1 MPSNERRYGDLST
14 GFVMNALRVRAGYS
28 VTDEKLGDGYYM
40 DFGTSEC
47 WLRVTVFEQARAL
60 SIQSNGFQARFKGI
74 QRVSRQGDNLRFEV
88 LHDRERLDVDVFADG
103 TYGIRKLAQP
113 QLDQDSS
120 RRTPIASAPSS
131 AERQPQDERER
142 VTLHGRVGKAPTFRT
157 TAKRGVLIGS
167 FPLGTHPDWDTTI
180 WHTILM
186 FDNRA
191 RALQEKNLAVGEE
204 VEVVGFPHK
213 REIETPTGEKK
224 TVTEIYATAVRSILT
239 TPEND
244 S

>member
-1 MPSNERRYGDLST
+1 
-14 GFVMNALRVRAGYS
+14 
-28 VTDEKLGDGYYM
+28 VTDERLGPGYFM
-40 DFGTSEC
+40 DFGTTEC

-74 QRVSRQGDNLRFEV
+74 QRVSHQGDNLRFEV
-88 LHDRERLDVDVFADG
+88 LHDHERLDVDVFADG
-103 TYGIRKLAQP
+103 TYGIRKFAQP
-113 QLDQDSS
+113 RLDQDDS
-120 RRTPIASAPSS
+120 RRALSSEAPPS
-131 AERQPQDERER
+131 AEQQPENEHER
-142 VTLHGRVGKAPTFRT
+142 VILRGRVGRAPTFRT

-167 FPLGTHPDWDTTI
+167 FPLGTHPDVETTV

-213 REIETPTGEKK
+213 RDVQTPSGERK
-224 TVTEIYATAVRSILT
+224 TITEIYATAVRSILT
-239 TPEND
+239 SPEND

>member
-1 MPSNERRYGDLST
+1 
-14 GFVMNALRVRAGYS
+14 MNALRVRAGYD
-28 VTDEKLGDGYYM
+28 VTDERLGAGYFM
-40 DFGTSEC
+40 DFGTTDC
-47 WLRVTVFEQARAL
+47 WLRLSVFEQARAL
-60 SIQSNGFQARFKGI
+60 IIQSQGFQARFKGI
-74 QRVSRQGDNLRFEV
+74 QRVSRQGDDLRFEV
-88 LHDRERLDVDVFADG
+88 LHDHERLDVDVYADG
-103 TYGIRKLAQP
+103 TYGIRKLR
-113 QLDQDSS
+113 LDQDGS
-120 RRTPIASAPSS
+120 RRTPTSVAPPP
-131 AERQPQDERER
+131 AEQQPQDERER

-167 FPLGTHPDWDTTI
+167 FPLGTHPDLETTV

-191 RALQEKNLAVGEE
+191 RMLQEKNLAVGEE

-213 REIETPTGEKK
+213 REIQTPAGESK